1 MKYFLISI
9 VLGFIF
15 TGCSDDNPLVKSTLI
30 EDIGELAVFEDK
42 IEFVI
47 QRKVKGIG
55 WSLKKIKGAWI
66 IKGDATLST
75 NLKNATIHH
84 NEETKTID
92 ILLDKPH
99 VTQAG
104 IDHKRTK
111 IDEVIKGFF
120 TNNDDA
126 SEFRDGL
133 MKEAQERLFKIANSP
148 DKILLAK
155 KRTEKV
161 INSHYTKIG
170 WHTKISWRD

>member
-9 VLGFIF
+9 VLSFMF
-15 TGCSDDNPLVKSTLI
+15 TGCSDDNPPSKLTLI
-30 EDIGELAVFEDK
+30 ENIGELAVFEDK

-47 QRKVKGIG
+47 QKKVEGRG
-55 WSLKKIKGAWI
+55 WSFKKIKGAWI

-75 NLKNATIHH
+75 NLNNATIHS
-84 NEETKTID
+84 NEETKTIN
-92 ILLDKPH
+92 IFLDKPH

-104 IDHKRTK
+104 IDHKKTK

-120 TNNDDA
+120 TNNDDE
-126 SEFRDGL
+126 SEFRDNL
-133 MKEAQERLFKIANSP
+133 MKEAQKRLFKIANSP

-161 INSHYTKIG
+161 INSYYTQIG
-170 WHTKISWRD
+170 WHTKINWRN